1 MKKNIIANVKA
12 QNQNTQILDATLLV
26 NKENS
31 HTETSLKDNS
41 GPPRL
46 YGSGM
51 LVINSP
57 WKLNEKTKDNL
68 SYIANCIYKNGCPS
82 YNLTMY

>member
-1 MKKNIIANVKA
+1 MITTKPDTYNGVKL
-12 QNQNTQILDATLLV
+12 NWVSNTQLRVTYISNQSRAEV
-26 NKENS
+26 NKI
-31 HTETSLKDNS
+31 T
-41 GPPRL
+41 RL

-57 WKLNEKTKDNL
+57 WKLDEKTKDNL